1 MGLRDP
7 QNLTPSPVPAASNY
21 SKHSPAFTCA
31 QTPCGAWDPAGCC
44 CSKTR
49 KASADALPV
58 LSCIGSPGGGRTGK
72 AGEHLQS
79 SANVSNVGICHILQA
94 AGWHG
99 AQEEVRESRA
109 GSGSCFSRQE
119 MLTKR
124 PLVISVAIS
133 NRLEQG
139 LGGSAL
145 PRQGLEEQILLNST
159 DRRRKRDQ
167 HPESCCLEN
176 TQSCS
181 WVWAK
186 GQLRVGGG
194 HRVKPWVSLL
204 SQQPHNM
211 GQR

>member
-1 MGLRDP
+1 
-7 QNLTPSPVPAASNY
+7 
-21 SKHSPAFTCA
+21 
-31 QTPCGAWDPAGCC
+31 
-44 CSKTR
+44 
-49 KASADALPV
+49 
-58 LSCIGSPGGGRTGK
+58 
-72 AGEHLQS
+72 
-79 SANVSNVGICHILQA
+79 
-94 AGWHG
+94 
-99 AQEEVRESRA
+99 
-109 GSGSCFSRQE
+109 

-159 DRRRKRDQ
+159 DRRRKGDQ
-167 HPESCCLEN
+167 HCESCCLEN